1 MRVGD
6 LVKYHNLDWIG
17 VVIREIPGT
26 AGYKVVM
33 WNTQTGQCLQ
43 DVEGRYLKVVHSGD

>member
-1 MRVGD
+1 MKVGD

-17 VVIREIPGT
+17 VIIREI
-26 AGYKVVM
+26 AGHKVVM
-33 WNTQTGQCLQ
+33 WNTHTGQCLQ